1 MYTANPCDFQTIK
14 EILMK
19 VEYDAQTARETFR
32 TALPGLSAVLVETG
46 ERYAVH
52 DLSAGGLN
60 IMTTDAPP
68 RFGARI
74 VLDLYL
80 GDRLFLKNLTAE
92 LVRLVENMA
101 AYAFIHLN
109 RVQERRLDK
118 LVLTMQKQQIARGEL
133 R

>member
-1 MYTANPCDFQTIK
+1 
-14 EILMK
+14 MK

-32 TALPGLSAVLVETG
+32 TALPGLSAILADTG
-46 ERYAVH
+46 ERYTVH

-60 IMTTDAPP
+60 IMAADAPP
-68 RFGARI
+68 RFGARV

-101 AYAFIHLN
+101 AYAFVNLN
-109 RVQERRLDK
+109 RVQERRLDT
-118 LVLTMQKQQIARGEL
+118 LVLTMQKQMIARGEL